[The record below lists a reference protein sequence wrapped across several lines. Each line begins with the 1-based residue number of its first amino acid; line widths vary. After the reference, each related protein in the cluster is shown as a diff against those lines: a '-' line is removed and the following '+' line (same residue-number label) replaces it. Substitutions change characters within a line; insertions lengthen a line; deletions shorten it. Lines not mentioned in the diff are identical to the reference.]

1 MPTRRGTAGN
11 DNLIGG
17 NSADVL
23 LGLAGNDILKG
34 NGGNDKLGGGAGND
48 KLDGGTGN
56 DSLIGGAGN
65 DSLTGGAGRDSLRG
79 DAGNDVYVID
89 GASEINK
96 ALADT
101 GIDTVKSSVS
111 YALGNNQENLTL
123 TGSAALRNAC
133 MDPSRL
139 PRSAFVATVD

>member
-11 DNLIGG
+11 DSLIGS

-34 NGGNDKLGGGAGND
+34 NGGNDKLEGGAGND
-48 KLDGGTGN
+48 I
-56 DSLIGGAGN
+56 LIGGAGN

-96 ALADT
+96 SLADA